1 MPGNPLTLR
10 PSPITGGPPPMYRA
24 YKAPLTRRLRRRMRR
39 RIHRVRPYQWLQYFG
54 LLMLMVG
61 AGILVGLALNL

>member
-1 MPGNPLTLR
+1 
-10 PSPITGGPPPMYRA
+10 MYRA

>member
-1 MPGNPLTLR
+1 
-10 PSPITGGPPPMYRA
+10 MYRA

-39 RIHRVRPYQWLQYFG
+39 RIRRVRPYQWLQYFG